1 MCFQTNL
8 FAARGPRASPPA
20 LGNHPG
26 GLGLPALPGGP
37 PPPGTGPTRT
47 RAVSVAHRGTC
58 PTLVLYLLK
67 RNNPKSKASPY
78 FKSLKGVRGPV
89 F

>member
-26 GLGLPALPGGP
+26 GLGLPALPEGF
-37 PPPGTGPTRT
+37 PPPGTLCLSALDRP
-47 RAVSVAHRGTC
+47 
-58 PTLVLYLLK
+58 
-67 RNNPKSKASPY
+67 
-78 FKSLKGVRGPV
+78 VRGR
-89 F
+89 